1 MDRVMPEFQALDC
14 VLNPTDGSTSTIVF
28 RLGQIGLAT
37 KGLSVQIVSPTGA
50 AEDRAEV
57 VWTDLEAVAVE
68 KGGETFII
76 ATLQAS
82 VKQVV
87 ESPQVG
93 ERDVTV
99 ILKAPEEPTL
109 NPLETVLKLAV
120 AFPFRSKGVVRTAPG
135 STSWL
140 AIQGPPGWFNRG
152 TPPTVQA
159 VEDPKGEVPWSLRS
173 ATPGLRGPGT
183 LIVAIEVPATEDRRK
198 DPEVESPT
206 DGTIVVTL
214 DPINIPGKPTVEVE
228 YEDEV
233 NPLTNPQPEPE
244 SEPSNG

>member
-1 MDRVMPEFQALDC
+1 MDPVMPEFQALDC
-14 VLNPTDGSTSTIVF
+14 VLNPTDGSTSTIMF

-37 KGLSVQIVSPTGA
+37 EGLSVQIVSPAGA
-50 AEDRAEV
+50 ADDCAEV
-57 VWTDLEAVAVE
+57 VWSDGAAVAVE
-68 KGGETFII
+68 KGSETFII

-87 ESPQVG
+87 ESPLVG

-120 AFPFRSKGVVRTAPG
+120 AFPLRSKGVVRTAPG
-135 STSWL
+135 TTSWL

-152 TPPTVQA
+152 TPPTIRA
-159 VEDPKGEVPWSLRS
+159 VEDPRGQVPWSLRS

-183 LIVAIEVPATEDRRK
+183 LIVAIEVPGLAGRGK

-214 DPINIPGKPTVEVE
+214 DPINIPGRPTVEVE
-228 YEDEV
+228 YDDEEE
-233 NPLTNPQPEPE
+233 PLTEPQPEPE
-244 SEPSNG
+244 PVKG